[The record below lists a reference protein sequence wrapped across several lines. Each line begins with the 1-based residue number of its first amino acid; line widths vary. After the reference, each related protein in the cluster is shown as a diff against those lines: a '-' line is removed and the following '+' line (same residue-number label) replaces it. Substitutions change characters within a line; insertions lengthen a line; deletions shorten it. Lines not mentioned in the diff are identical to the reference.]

1 MSISR
6 QEVLLVLSILLVLGV
21 AATLARLWR
30 ARRHGLSIRLQV
42 FLALGVLTFVVTGTF
57 AVIVV
62 DRFEAR
68 GALFAHRAALEDAR
82 VVATLVSRSM
92 DVLGTSLPAG
102 ARMLEQTRVLYG
114 FTERAGETRVQLLDE
129 RGQLLFDSLHGSPDP
144 ALAQQ
149 PEVQAALAGDV
160 DTIARLPTPHVVAA
174 AVPIKV
180 KQRVVGVARIEAST
194 FGMSDLLSDIAPK
207 VALLALML
215 GCAAALA
222 GILIGRSVAA
232 PMERLTQA
240 ATRIAAGERLATL
253 PVPRGREVR
262 ELTAAVLSMRREL
275 EQRHLFEALAADLS
289 HQLKN
294 PVAAIRAAAEV
305 LPDAIAD
312 DPPAARNFAQH
323 IADSAGKLDALVR
336 DLLALARLEA
346 RGVAVASDPIDLRA
360 VAQRAM
366 VDVGAQAATR
376 QVALELVAADALP
389 VRGDEAWLQRAI
401 ENLLGNAIGF
411 APAGSTVT
419 VRASAAASHLAL
431 SVIDHG
437 PGIDPAIRARL
448 FERFVTTRQQ
458 AGGTGLGLAIVR
470 AVVEAHGGRV
480 ELRAPGPGGTE
491 LTLLLPQA

>member
-1 MSISR
+1 MSVSR

-42 FLALGVLTFVVTGTF
+42 FVALGVLTSVVTGAF

-68 GALFAHRAALEDAR
+68 GALFAHRAALADAR
-82 VVATLVSRSM
+82 VVATLVARSM
-92 DVLGTSLPAG
+92 EALGTTLPAG

-129 RGQLLFDSLHGSPDP
+129 RGQLLFDSLRGAPDP
-144 ALAQQ
+144 ALVRQ
-149 PEVQAALAGDV
+149 PEVQAALAGQIDP
-160 DTIARLPTPHVVAA
+160 IARLPMPNVVAA
-174 AVPIKV
+174 AVPIVV
-180 KQRVVGVARIEAST
+180 KERVVGVARIEAST
-194 FGMSDLLSDIAPK
+194 FGMAELLSDIAPK
-207 VALLALML
+207 VALLALLL

-222 GILIGRSVAA
+222 GILIGRSLAA

-240 ATRIAAGERLATL
+240 AARIAAGERQAAL

-262 ELTAAVLSMRREL
+262 ALTSAVLSMRREL
-275 EQRHLFEALAADLS
+275 EQRHLFESLAADLS

-305 LPDAIAD
+305 LEEAIAD
-312 DPPAARNFAQH
+312 DPVAARRFALR
-323 IADSAGKLDALVR
+323 INESAAKLDALVR

-346 RGVAVASDPIDLRA
+346 RGVVVAAEAIDLRA
-360 VAQRAM
+360 TAERAIAEM
-366 VDVGAQAATR
+366 APQAAAR
-376 QVALELVAADALP
+376 QVAVELAPGAPAP
-389 VRGDEAWLQRAI
+389 VRGDESWLRRAI
-401 ENLLGNAIGF
+401 ENLLSNAIAA
-411 APAGSTVT
+411 APAGSAVV
-419 VRASAAASHLAL
+419 VRCGESASLVAL
-431 SVIDHG
+431 SVGDRG
-437 PGIDPAIRARL
+437 PGVDPAIRDRL
-448 FERFVTTRQQ
+448 FERFATTRQD

-470 AVVEAHGGRV
+470 AVAEAHGGRA

-491 LTLLLPQA
+491 FALLLPRA

>member
-1 MSISR
+1 MSFSR
-6 QEVLLVLSILLVLGV
+6 QEVLLVLSVLLVLGV

-30 ARRHGLSIRLQV
+30 ARRHGLSIRLQI
-42 FLALGVLTFVVTGTF
+42 FLALGVLTFVVTGAF

-129 RGQLLFDSLHGSPDP
+129 KGQLLFDSLRAPPDP

-149 PEVQAALAGDV
+149 PEVLAALAGNV
-160 DTIARLPTPHVVAA
+160 DTIARLPTPHTVAA
-174 AVPIKV
+174 AVPIKS
-180 KQRVVGVARIEAST
+180 KDQVVGVARIEAST
-194 FGMSDLLSDIAPK
+194 FGMSELLSDIAPK
-207 VALLALML
+207 VALLALLL

-262 ELTAAVLSMRREL
+262 ALTAAVLSMRREL
-275 EQRHLFEALAADLS
+275 EQRHLFESLAADLS

-312 DPPAARNFAQH
+312 DPPAARHFAQR
-323 IADSAGKLDALVR
+323 IADSALKLDALVR

-346 RGVAVASDPIDLRA
+346 RGVVVADQPLDLRA
-360 VAQRAM
+360 LAERALADVA
-366 VDVGAQAATR
+366 GQAKAR
-376 QVALELVAADALP
+376 QVALVLDATGALP
-389 VRGDEAWLQRAI
+389 VHGDEHWLQRAI
-401 ENLLGNAIGF
+401 ENLLSNAIGF

-419 VRASAAASHLAL
+419 VRVSAGAGQLAL
-431 SVIDHG
+431 SVIDRG
-437 PGIDPAIRARL
+437 PGVDPAIRDRL

-458 AGGTGLGLAIVR
+458 EGGTGLGLAIVR
-470 AVVEAHGGRV
+470 AVAEAHAGRA
-480 ELRAPGPGGTE
+480 ELRAAGPGGTE
-491 LTLLLPQA
+491 LALLLPRV